1 MKPEVHYRGI
11 RMTDASFVIS
21 SWLES
26 YRGSDYAKHMPK
38 SVYFDN
44 YKHVVTKLLANTRVI
59 VACNPS
65 DDDQIFGYICFS
77 DLVPHAPVLHY
88 MYVKYP
94 FRKMRI
100 GESLFKEMQRVT
112 EPNGPIICTH
122 ANSLF
127 DDKCKKYDLVYNP
140 FLIEKV
146 AA

>member
-1 MKPEVHYRGI
+1 MKPDILYRDA
-11 RMTDASFVIS
+11 RPTDANFVIS

-26 YRGSDYAKHMPK
+26 YRSSDYAKHMPK

-44 YKHVVTKLLANTRVI
+44 YKHVVTKLLSNARVI
-59 VACNPS
+59 IACNPE
-65 DDDQIFGYICFS
+65 DWDQIFGYISFS
-77 DLVPHAPVLHY
+77 DIVPHAPVLHY

-100 GESLFKEMQRVT
+100 AEGMFKEMGRLT
-112 EPNGPIICTH
+112 LPEGPIICTH

-127 DDKCKKYDLVYNP
+127 DDKCKKYDLIYNP